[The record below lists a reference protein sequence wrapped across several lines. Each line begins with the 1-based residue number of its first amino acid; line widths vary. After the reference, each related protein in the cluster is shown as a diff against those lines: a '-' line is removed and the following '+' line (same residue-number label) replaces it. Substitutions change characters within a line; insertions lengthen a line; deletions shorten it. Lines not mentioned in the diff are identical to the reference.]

1 MGTFQKCK
9 LVQFIG
15 VLGRHVIVHG
25 RQKFGLDPRQILEQ
39 FGIEHVWGTKDG
51 LTLVCQFGKF
61 LIELLQLFRS
71 VVIGVVA
78 INLIYHVVINLICTI
93 V

>member
-9 LVQFIG
+9 LVQFIR
-15 VLGRHVIVHG
+15 VLDCHIIVHG
-25 RQKFGLDPRQILEQ
+25 RQKFDLDPRQILEQ
-39 FGIEHVWGTKDG
+39 FGIEHVGGAKDV

-78 INLIYHVVINLICTI
+78 INLNLSHIN
-93 V
+93 